1 MVRYIQVTSR
11 SRNELIDITGR
22 VEELVRGAGVAS
34 GVCHLFSLHTTGAVT
49 VNEGADPSVQR
60 DIAAFLKRLVPVD
73 AGFAHVEGNSD
84 AHVKTALAGTSQTL
98 IIEGGRLLLG
108 TWQAVY
114 FCEFDGPRSRKIAV
128 KIVADP

>member
-1 MVRYIQVTSR
+1 MVRFIQVTSR

-22 VEELVRGAGVAS
+22 VEELVRDAGVAN

-98 IIEGGRLLLG
+98 IIDGGRLLLG

>member
-128 KIVADP
+128 KIIADP